1 MKKSFL
7 LILLFSC
14 CYVGSLFA
22 QATSDTQPLY
32 YIVERNAAMHA
43 EPDGSSEKVGNFS
56 FREPVYL
63 VKRVGLWSQVRTKDG
78 QEGFVRN
85 STISN
90 VWIRVSKSTQTIY
103 VYEGTKL
110 LKEIPADLGYNSFA
124 DKERRGSLRDRDH
137 WRTPEGTFF
146 VTKKNDRS
154 QYYKA
159 FVLNYPSREDA
170 ERGLK
175 QGLITQEEY
184 HAIARAE
191 AMFETPPMNT
201 ALGGMIE
208 IHGKGTG
215 ARNNWTQGCVAIPN
229 EEMDDLWNLVKVG
242 TPVLITQ

>member
-1 MKKSFL
+1 MKKTFF
-7 LILLFSC
+7 LILLSSF
-14 CYVGSLFA
+14 CYAGSVFA
-22 QATSDTQPLY
+22 QATGESRPLY
-32 YIVERNAAMHA
+32 YVVERQVAMHVA
-43 EPDGSSEKVGNFS
+43 PDAASEKTNQFS

-63 VKRVGLWSQVRTKDG
+63 LKRDGMWSQVRTKDG
-78 QEGFVRN
+78 TEGYVMH
-85 STISN
+85 SSLSN
-90 VWIRVSKSTQTIY
+90 LWIRVAKSTQTIF

-175 QGLITQEEY
+175 QGLITQAEY

-191 AMFETPPMNT
+191 AMFETPPMST

-229 EEMDDLWNLVKVG
+229 DAMDDLWNLVRVG
-242 TPVLITQ
+242 TPVLIAQ